1 MGINFIEEQLTRVD
15 TVSTLQNYIFQ
26 RKLRCIPLGK
36 LMTTSGIK
44 KRTKYAILGLML
56 GVGAPVTWL
65 IIKILF
71 FTEAEVSF
79 FAQIPAEITSSSANI
94 ALYVFMGIG
103 TSLVMGGLG
112 FFIGQSADELG
123 ERALEL
129 NFLHQEV
136 NSQKELFENRYKILD
151 NNIKSFHQISSRIQ
165 KSMDVPEVLSL
176 CAEGLHEILG
186 YERVN
191 ILAVDESREN
201 LRFVIST
208 GAEEDVRGHRI
219 PLDGRSGV
227 IYKCFAEKKLFMID
241 DISKFPPD
249 FHLQPPCSKIKAIRS
264 NNFIL
269 CPLVV
274 KGEAVGVFGIDNKY
288 SKRALNDTDIDTVKL
303 FADQAA
309 SAITKINLLKAIDTL
324 TSELERSFS
333 EILSRRDDY
342 SANISTLEGAV
353 SSMSSSTKDIASA
366 AETVQGS
373 VDETSKAVS
382 GISVAIEQATS
393 KLDSLTAS
401 TFQSASAMEEISA
414 SIKHIDESAVLS
426 HKVSMQVKMR
436 ADEGR
441 LVLEETADALAEIQR
456 SVDFSYQGIMRLSE
470 NSTRIDNI
478 VDVINDIT
486 KRTNLLAL
494 NAAIIAAQA
503 GEYGKSFGVVADE
516 IRNLSLQTGNSTGEI
531 TAIIEEIL
539 QESRAAAD
547 NIAQTKAL
555 VQKGVILGHNTGES
569 LNTIISSANKSM
581 EMTEAIK
588 LATKEQT
595 KGIDLVTKSIEEIS
609 SMTAG
614 IFTVSKEQADATRS
628 IAGSISS
635 IRNMTNEM
643 VKATSAQV
651 RGSREIRN
659 SVDGVALMVLDIFR
673 DLESRKL
680 ESASVVSEL
689 EVIKNSSH

>member
-1 MGINFIEEQLTRVD
+1 MNL
-15 TVSTLQNYIFQ
+15 SAMQ
-26 RKLRCIPLGK
+26 RK
-36 LMTTSGIK
+36 
-44 KRTKYAILGLML
+44 TKYTILGIIL

-65 IIKILF
+65 LIKVF
-71 FTEAEVSF
+71 FFSGAELSF
-79 FAQIPAEITSSSANI
+79 LAQITSELTSSKANI
-94 ALYVFMGIG
+94 SLYIFMGLG

-112 FFIGQSADELG
+112 FFIGKSADELG

-129 NFLHQEV
+129 DLLHQEV

-151 NNIKSFHQISSRIQ
+151 NNIKNFHQISSRIQ
-165 KSMDVPEVLSL
+165 KSMDVPEVLAL

-219 PLDGRSGV
+219 PLDERSGV
-227 IYKCFAEKKLFMID
+227 IYKCFAEKKLFIVD
-241 DISKFPPD
+241 DISRFPAD
-249 FHLQPPCSKIKAIRS
+249 FHLQPPCNKIKAIRS

-288 SKRALNDTDIDTVKL
+288 SKRALNDTDVDTVKL
-303 FADQAA
+303 FVDQAA

-324 TSELERSFS
+324 TTELERSFS
-333 EILSRRDDY
+333 EILNRREEY
-342 SANISTLEGAV
+342 SANIITLEGAV
-353 SSMSSSTKDIASA
+353 SSMSSNTKDIASA
-366 AETVQGS
+366 AEAVQGS

-382 GISVAIEQATS
+382 EISVAIEHATS

-414 SIKHIDESAVLS
+414 SIKNIEESAVLS

-441 LVLEETADALAEIQR
+441 LVLGETADALAEIQR
-456 SVDFSYQGIMRLSE
+456 AVDFSYKGIMRLSE

-478 VDVINDIT
+478 VNVINDIT

-516 IRNLSLQTGNSTGEI
+516 IRNLSLQTGHSTGEI
-531 TAIIEEIL
+531 TSIIEEIL
-539 QESRAAAD
+539 RESRAAAE
-547 NIAQTKAL
+547 NISQTKHL
-555 VQKGVILGHNTGES
+555 VQKGVALGHNTGES
-569 LNTIISSANKSM
+569 LNTIIASANKSM
-581 EMTEAIK
+581 EMTEEIK
-588 LATKEQT
+588 LATREQT
-595 KGIDLVTKSIEEIS
+595 HGIDLVTKSIEEIS

-628 IAGSISS
+628 IAHAISS
-635 IRNMTNEM
+635 IRNMANEM
-643 VKATSAQV
+643 VGSTAAQV

-659 SVDGVALMVLDIFR
+659 SVDGVALMVHDIFR

-689 EVIKNSSH
+689 EVIKNSSR

>member
-1 MGINFIEEQLTRVD
+1 MNL
-15 TVSTLQNYIFQ
+15 SAMQ
-26 RKLRCIPLGK
+26 RK
-36 LMTTSGIK
+36 
-44 KRTKYAILGLML
+44 TKYTILGIIL

-65 IIKILF
+65 LIKVF
-71 FTEAEVSF
+71 FFSGAELSF
-79 FAQIPAEITSSSANI
+79 LAQITSELTSSKANI
-94 ALYVFMGIG
+94 SLYIFMGLG

-112 FFIGQSADELG
+112 FFIGKSADELG

-129 NFLHQEV
+129 DLLHQEV

-151 NNIKSFHQISSRIQ
+151 NNIKNFHQISSRIQ
-165 KSMDVPEVLSL
+165 KSMDVPEVLAL

-219 PLDGRSGV
+219 PLDERSGV
-227 IYKCFAEKKLFMID
+227 IYKCFAEKKLFIVD
-241 DISKFPPD
+241 DISRFPAD
-249 FHLQPPCSKIKAIRS
+249 FHLQPPCNKIKAIRS

-288 SKRALNDTDIDTVKL
+288 SKRALNDTDVDTVKL
-303 FADQAA
+303 FVDQAA

-324 TSELERSFS
+324 TTELERSFS
-333 EILSRRDDY
+333 EILNRREEY
-342 SANISTLEGAV
+342 SANIITLEGAV
-353 SSMSSSTKDIASA
+353 SSMSSNTKDIAFA
-366 AETVQGS
+366 AEAVQGS

-382 GISVAIEQATS
+382 EISVAIEHATS

-414 SIKHIDESAVLS
+414 SIKNIEESAVLS

-441 LVLEETADALAEIQR
+441 LVLGETADALAEIQR
-456 SVDFSYQGIMRLSE
+456 AVDFSYKGIMRLSE

-478 VDVINDIT
+478 VNVINDIT

-516 IRNLSLQTGNSTGEI
+516 IRNLSLQTGHSTGEI
-531 TAIIEEIL
+531 TSIIEEIL
-539 QESRAAAD
+539 RESRAAAE
-547 NIAQTKAL
+547 NISQTKHL
-555 VQKGVILGHNTGES
+555 VQKGVALGHNTGES
-569 LNTIISSANKSM
+569 LNTIIASANKSM
-581 EMTEAIK
+581 EMTEEIK
-588 LATKEQT
+588 LATREQT
-595 KGIDLVTKSIEEIS
+595 HGIDLVTKSIEEIS

-628 IAGSISS
+628 IAHAISS
-635 IRNMTNEM
+635 IRNMANEM
-643 VKATSAQV
+643 VGSTAAQV

-659 SVDGVALMVLDIFR
+659 SVDGVALMVHDIFR

-689 EVIKNSSH
+689 EVIKNSSR

>member
-1 MGINFIEEQLTRVD
+1 MNN
-15 TVSTLQNYIFQ
+15 SAMQ
-26 RKLRCIPLGK
+26 RKIKYCLLG
-36 LMTTSGIK
+36 IV
-44 KRTKYAILGLML
+44 L
-56 GVGAPVTWL
+56 GVGAPITWL
-65 IIKILF
+65 LIKIF
-71 FTEAEVSF
+71 FFPVEDMSF
-79 FAQIPAEITSSSANI
+79 LGQIPYEITSSSANI
-94 ALYVFMGIG
+94 SLYLFMGLG

-112 FFIGQSADELG
+112 FFIGKSADELG

-129 NFLHQEV
+129 DLLHQEV
-136 NSQKELFENRYKILD
+136 NSQKELFETRYKVLD
-151 NNIKSFHQISSRIQ
+151 NNIKNFHQISSRIQ
-165 KSMDVPEVLSL
+165 KSIDVPEVLAL

-191 ILAVDESREN
+191 IFTVDESREN

-219 PLDGRSGV
+219 PLDARSGV
-227 IYKCFAEKKLFMID
+227 IYKCFAEKKLFIVD
-241 DISKFPPD
+241 DISRFPED

-288 SKRALNDTDIDTVKL
+288 SKRALNDTDVDTVKL
-303 FADQAA
+303 FVDQAS
-309 SAITKINLLKAIDTL
+309 SAITRINLLKAIDTL
-324 TSELERSFS
+324 TTELERSFS
-333 EILSRRDDY
+333 EILNRREEY
-342 SANISTLEGAV
+342 SANIITLEGAV

-366 AETVQGS
+366 AEAVQGS
-373 VDETSKAVS
+373 VDETSKSVS
-382 GISVAIEQATS
+382 EISVAIEQATS

-414 SIKHIDESAVLS
+414 SIKNIEESAVLS

-441 LVLEETADALAEIQR
+441 LVLGETADALAEIQR
-456 SVDFSYQGIMRLSE
+456 AVDFSHKGIMRLSE

-478 VDVINDIT
+478 VNVINDIT

-516 IRNLSLQTGNSTGEI
+516 IRNLSLQTGHSTGEI
-531 TAIIEEIL
+531 TSIIEEIL
-539 QESRAAAD
+539 HESRAAAE
-547 NIAQTKAL
+547 NISQTKHL
-555 VQKGVILGHNTGES
+555 VQKGVVLGHNTGES
-569 LNTIISSANKSM
+569 LNTIIASANKSM
-581 EMTEAIK
+581 EMTEEIK
-588 LATKEQT
+588 LATREQT
-595 KGIDLVTKSIEEIS
+595 HGIDLVTKSIEEIS

-628 IAGSISS
+628 IAHAISS
-635 IRNMTNEM
+635 IRNMANEM
-643 VKATSAQV
+643 VGSTSAQV

-659 SVDGVALMVLDIFR
+659 SVDGVALMVHDIFR

-689 EVIKNSSH
+689 EVIKNSSR